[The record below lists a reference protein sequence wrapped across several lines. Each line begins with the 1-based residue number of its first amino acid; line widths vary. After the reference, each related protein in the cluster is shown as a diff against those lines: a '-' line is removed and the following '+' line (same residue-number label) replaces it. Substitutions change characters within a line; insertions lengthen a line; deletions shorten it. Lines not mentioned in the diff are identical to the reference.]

1 MPQTDQ
7 VTGLPVEWWTVRP

>member
-7 VTGLPVEWWTVRP
+7 ATGLPVEWWTVRP